1 MNKWQREVW
10 VVEQTQRRQ
19 QAKGVGSIGRRLL
32 RRRRAAQVR
41 KAIAVKLE
49 ARYLITVH
57 MS

>member
-1 MNKWQREVW
+1 MGCRTDSEKAAAGE
-10 VVEQTQRRQ
+10 
-19 QAKGVGSIGRRLL
+19 RRLL
-32 RRRRAAQVR
+32 RRRRAAQGK